1 MPSPARPAPS
11 GPRQPLKPLVHSRA
25 VLQDTMREVTPITAR
40 ICSTCSPQVTLLDVE
55 SHGQLELLLSIKAV
69 LQETI

>member
-25 VLQDTMREVTPITAR
+25 VLQDTMRKVKPLAAR
-40 ICSTCSPQVTLLDVE
+40 ICSICSPQVRLLWSKVE
-55 SHGQLELLLSIKAV
+55 RSTKAAV